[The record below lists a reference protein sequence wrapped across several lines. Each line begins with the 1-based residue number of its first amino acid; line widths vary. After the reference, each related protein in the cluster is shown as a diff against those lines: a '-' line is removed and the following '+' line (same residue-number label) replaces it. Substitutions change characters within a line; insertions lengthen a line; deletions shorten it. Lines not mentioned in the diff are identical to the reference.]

1 MWRRPDEWDDVAGNL
16 SSHSGQHPMTTLYA
30 HVRPRLQR
38 DVIDTL
44 STALDSPVTAETVGA
59 DGGEPPPCT
68 TVVRQRCR

>member
-1 MWRRPDEWDDVAGNL
+1 
-16 SSHSGQHPMTTLYA
+16 MTTLYA